1 MIMFRGEM
9 NDIARNLKHAYSI
22 LDQLKTHGVVDE
34 SWVEVIQQEDSKI
47 DEHDSCYT
55 VVEKLQGD
63 IIKADIK
70 LKEYQAMDGWDMFSE
85 RLNATAVK
93 HSREEEK

>member
-34 SWVEVIQQEDSKI
+34 SWVEVIQQEDSQI

-55 VVEKLQGD
+55 VVEKLQAN
-63 IIKADIK
+63 IIKADVK
-70 LKEYQAMDGWDMFSE
+70 LKEYQAMDDWDWFTE
-85 RLNATAVK
+85 NLYGITAK
-93 HSREEEK
+93 HSKEEEK